1 MQYFK
6 KININKAS
14 RIKNNNPNKTTN
26 FLFNF
31 KIFNIMRKLFLFIAA
46 ALVSTSMWAAAT
58 TLFSMETKTS
68 GSDFKAGTTE
78 TEITTSNYLSS
89 ISGGTLHMA
98 VISGSAQKVFGADN
112 SEYHMRLASNAAY
125 AKITMSDNTFAE
137 GDSIIIT
144 KGNADNQPCITSIK
158 TRSTD
163 TTTTNFK
170 YVIPKGS
177 PLIDK
182 SVVYLWKASS
192 NVYIKAISIIRP
204 DNCIKPGTPT
214 SLSAGDITYK
224 SASLSWAEAE
234 NSDGYQ
240 ISIIKKSDSSVKLDW
255 TDCATNSYAATGLDA
270 ETTYTFKV
278 KAKGADGYCELGDEA
293 KADFT
298 TIVAPEICP
307 SGLTITG
314 TKEYMEHDNISLTA
328 TLTEGT
334 GAITYQWYKGSIDVE
349 NALEGKTSATLTIE
363 NCAQS
368 DAGNYYC
375 VASKTECPD
384 AESAVCAVTVSEYEC
399 PTSGTVLSLAM
410 KSGLSPENVP
420 HGTYIEMT
428 STYATVSGGVVKL
441 GNSHS
446 SDDTKAMIHESKMYL
461 GGNNGYVL
469 VELTC
474 PLKEDDEISF
484 TGDEDQIC
492 FTLAAS
498 RSTTYSSSSN
508 SFKVSSAFLNGND
521 DVTTFY
527 IWRVESAA
535 TYIQTLTITRP
546 SPATS
551 IENQESKIDNRKFIK
566 DGQLFIEKNGHVY
579 NVFGTCI
586 K

>member
-1 MQYFK
+1 
-6 KININKAS
+6 
-14 RIKNNNPNKTTN
+14 
-26 FLFNF
+26 
-31 KIFNIMRKLFLFIAA
+31 MRKLFLFIAA
-46 ALVSTSMWAAAT
+46 ALVSTGMWAAAT
-58 TLFSMETKTS
+58 TLFSLTVKSS
-68 GSDFKAGTTE
+68 GSNWSAPTTE
-78 TEITTSNYLSS
+78 TEVTTSMWLES
-89 ISGGTLHMA
+89 INGGTLHMA
-98 VISGSAQKVFGADN
+98 VTSGSAQKVFGSDN

-144 KGNADNQPCITSIK
+144 KGNADNQPCLTSIK

-192 NVYIKAISIIRP
+192 NVHIKAISIIRP

-214 SLSAGDITYK
+214 SLNAGSITYN
-224 SASLSWAEAE
+224 SASLSWAAAE

-314 TKEYMEHDNISLTA
+314 TKEYMEHDNISFTA

-334 GAITYQWYKGSIDVE
+334 GAITYQWYKGSIAVE
-349 NALEGKTSATLTIE
+349 NALDGKTSATLTIE

-368 DAGNYYC
+368 DAGSYYC
-375 VASKTECPD
+375 VASKAECPD
-384 AESAVCAVTVSEYEC
+384 AESAAYAVTVSEYVC
-399 PTSGTVLSLAM
+399 PTSGTLFSFVI
-410 KSGLSPENVP
+410 KSGLSNQTIA
-420 HGTYIEMT
+420 HQTDLILTSDYGTT
-428 STYATVSGGVVKL
+428 VNGVATLRNNDGSGNDKAQIYNGEIFFNGANAYVKV
-441 GNSHS
+441 
-446 SDDTKAMIHESKMYL
+446 DMY
-461 GGNNGYVL
+461 
-469 VELTC
+469 C
-474 PLKEDDEISF
+474 A
-484 TGDEDQIC
+484 
-492 FTLAAS
+492 LAAGDTIAITS
-498 RSTTYSSSSN
+498 KNNQNELWFTNTNSN
-508 SFKVSSAFLNGND
+508 SNKIETSGRKHVVAKD
-521 DVTTFY
+521 DLLDGYSTFY
-527 IWRVESAA
+527 IWRKSGGTSVGTIKVTRPEGSATAIDEVEKSAA
-535 TYIQTLTITRP
+535 AVKRIV
-546 SPATS
+546 
-551 IENQESKIDNRKFIK
+551 N
-566 DGQLFIEKNGHVY
+566 GQLIIEKNGVRY
-579 NVFGTCI
+579 NAMGQTI
-586 K
+586 R